1 MAELSGESLR
11 PYRCGEKALGKA
23 GIGVAKEFVMNAVPY
38 TYSVIKYVHDPAA
51 GEMLNIGVVLVATA
65 VPYAAAKIE
74 YRYERLSEAFVNFD
88 GENYKR
94 ALRQFEQAVADFQ
107 GRLKAGLLPM
117 LTHPSDVE
125 ALGRMIWPDSDLSFR
140 LGPMLAGV
148 TDNPEEAIEI
158 LFDRMVASQYQRESR
173 ERRSDEQV
181 WATYQTSLQKERVS
195 RVLQPK
201 TFIAEGF
208 ELKFEH
214 SFKNERWHI
223 LEPVSLDYAKVEGIR
238 NKVSRLLG
246 DATAL
251 QDHPELG
258 KLYVLLGPPR
268 LKEHREDYDRA
279 KKLLHKMPIEH
290 ELVEEGY
297 AENFA
302 RDLAKYL
309 RQHGVIEDARDK

>member
-1 MAELSGESLR
+1 
-11 PYRCGEKALGKA
+11 
-23 GIGVAKEFVMNAVPY
+23 MNTIPY

-51 GEMLNIGVVLVATA
+51 GEMLNIGVVLVAPA
-65 VPYAAAKIE
+65 VQYVAAKIE

-94 ALRQFEQAVADFQ
+94 ALRQFEQAAADFKD
-107 GRLKAGLLPM
+107 RLKAGLLPM
-117 LTHPSDVE
+117 LAHPSDVE
-125 ALGRMIWPDSDLSFR
+125 ALGAMIWPDRDLSFR

-148 TDNPEEAIEI
+148 TDNPEESLEI

-181 WATYQTSLQKERVS
+181 WVVYQNSLTEEKVS

-201 TFIAEGF
+201 TFVAEGF

-251 QDHPELG
+251 RDHPELG

-279 KKLLHKMPIEH
+279 KRLLHKMPVEH
-290 ELVEEGY
+290 ELVEESQ
-297 AENFA
+297 AERFA
-302 RDLAKYL
+302 KSLAKYM
-309 RQHGVIEDARDK
+309 RQHGVIGDAQDK